1 MNIHIKS
8 YLFGLALCGTALTSC
23 ESFDSINL
31 NPNDPTPETVD
42 PTFLLTPTMIKG
54 TLDVD
59 MYQRIHN
66 LYVDNFAQYFAN
78 DKYASNNCVPV
89 ESWTQDFWDMHWQ
102 WIDALNEIIKNYSDD
117 PKLVNTVQIARI
129 WKVWLF
135 HRATDLWG
143 DIPYFQAADGSGLAA
158 PYDPQKDIYY
168 DMFNELT
175 EASLALDTQA
185 ADPGKGDLI
194 FSGDISR
201 WKSFANSLR
210 LRLAMRLTEVDP
222 AKAQEEA
229 ENAQDALEIIREGI
243 SRRSASSS
251 TTQVRSTITGMI
263 LDVPIKVGN
272 SVIQSNTFNDGT
284 TIASVA
290 DMNNMIFRGKVDE
303 TEVGRIH
310 EGMPIKLTVGAL
322 DSRSFNALL
331 EYVAPKGTEENGAVL
346 FEIKAAVQMPE
357 DAFIR
362 AGYSANAEI
371 VLKRALDVL
380 TIPESCVE
388 FSGDSTFVQIVKQEK
403 PEQLFEK
410 RPVTVGLSDGIK
422 IEVKEG
428 LTENDKIRGGI
439 VSANK

>member
-1 MNIHIKS
+1 MKNRIVKKVLRIIFLVLVGAAVIGTFYFLWKKSQPVITVYEVVTPKRDSVETKTVATGKVEPRDEVLIKPQMS
-8 YLFGLALCGTALTSC
+8 GIIS
-23 ESFDSINL
+23 E
-31 NPNDPTPETVD
+31 
-42 PTFLLTPTMIKG
+42 LLKEAGQMVKEG
-54 TLDVD
+54 
-59 MYQRIHN
+59 
-66 LYVDNFAQYFAN
+66 
-78 DKYASNNCVPV
+78 
-89 ESWTQDFWDMHWQ
+89 
-102 WIDALNEIIKNYSDD
+102 EI
-117 PKLVNTVQIARI
+117 IARI
-129 WKVWLF
+129 KVIPEMVQLNSAES
-135 HRATDLWG
+135 RVRVAKNLEQITATYKRDE
-143 DIPYFQAADGSGLAA
+143 GLHKQGVIAKED
-158 PYDPQKDIYY
+158 Y
-168 DMFNELT
+168 ET
-175 EASLALDTQA
+175 SLSNY
-185 ADPGKGDLI
+185 K
-194 FSGDISR
+194 
-201 WKSFANSLR
+201 
-210 LRLAMRLTEVDP
+210 
-222 AKAQEEA
+222 KAQEEA

>member
-1 MNIHIKS
+1 MKNRIVKKILRIIFLVLVGAAVVGTFYFLWKKAQPVITMYEVVTPKRDSVETKTVATGKVEPRDEVLIKPQMS
-8 YLFGLALCGTALTSC
+8 GIIS
-23 ESFDSINL
+23 E
-31 NPNDPTPETVD
+31 
-42 PTFLLTPTMIKG
+42 LLKEAGQMVKEG
-54 TLDVD
+54 
-59 MYQRIHN
+59 
-66 LYVDNFAQYFAN
+66 
-78 DKYASNNCVPV
+78 
-89 ESWTQDFWDMHWQ
+89 
-102 WIDALNEIIKNYSDD
+102 EIIAKIKVI
-117 PKLVNTVQIARI
+117 PEMVQLNSAESRVRVAKISLEQI
-129 WKVWLF
+129 E
-135 HRATDLWG
+135 ATYKRDEDLHKQG
-143 DIPYFQAADGSGLAA
+143 VISKEDY
-158 PYDPQKDIYY
+158 
-168 DMFNELT
+168 ET
-175 EASLALDTQA
+175 SLANY
-185 ADPGKGDLI
+185 K
-194 FSGDISR
+194 
-201 WKSFANSLR
+201 
-210 LRLAMRLTEVDP
+210 
-222 AKAQEEA
+222 KAQEEA

-243 SRRSASSS
+243 SRKSASSS

-322 DSRSFNALL
+322 DSRTFDATL
-331 EYVAPKGTEENGAVL
+331 EYVAPKGVEENGAVL

-371 VLKRALDVL
+371 VLKRATDVL
-380 TIPESCVE
+380 TVPESCVE

-410 RPVTVGLSDGIK
+410 RAVTVGLSDGIK

-428 LTENDKIRGGI
+428 LAEGDKIRGGI
-439 VSANK
+439 VAANRNKNE

>member
-1 MNIHIKS
+1 MKNRIVKKILRIIFLVLVGAAVVGTFYFLWKKAQPVITMYEVVTPKRDSVETKTVATGKVEPRDEVLIKPQMS
-8 YLFGLALCGTALTSC
+8 GIIS
-23 ESFDSINL
+23 E
-31 NPNDPTPETVD
+31 
-42 PTFLLTPTMIKG
+42 LLKEAGQMVKEG
-54 TLDVD
+54 
-59 MYQRIHN
+59 
-66 LYVDNFAQYFAN
+66 
-78 DKYASNNCVPV
+78 
-89 ESWTQDFWDMHWQ
+89 
-102 WIDALNEIIKNYSDD
+102 EIIAKIKVI
-117 PKLVNTVQIARI
+117 PEMVQLNSAESRVRVAKISLEQI
-129 WKVWLF
+129 E
-135 HRATDLWG
+135 ATYKRDEDLHKQG
-143 DIPYFQAADGSGLAA
+143 VISKEDY
-158 PYDPQKDIYY
+158 
-168 DMFNELT
+168 ET
-175 EASLALDTQA
+175 SLANY
-185 ADPGKGDLI
+185 K
-194 FSGDISR
+194 
-201 WKSFANSLR
+201 
-210 LRLAMRLTEVDP
+210 
-222 AKAQEEA
+222 KAQEEA

-243 SRRSASSS
+243 SRKSASSS

-322 DSRSFNALL
+322 DSRTFDATL
-331 EYVAPKGTEENGAVL
+331 EYVAPKGVEENGAVL

-371 VLKRALDVL
+371 VLKRATDVL
-380 TIPESCVE
+380 TVPECCVE

-410 RPVTVGLSDGIK
+410 RAVTVGLSDGIK

-428 LTENDKIRGGI
+428 LSEGDKIRGGI
-439 VSANK
+439 VAANK